1 MKFLLYSDKN
11 YESLIEC
18 FLISRKYAGVE
29 DIPVIYYSVGFTSNL
44 DYNNLEIRPWKVDN
58 LYPKFNF
65 YKPSIILDA
74 LKYDEH
80 ICYMD
85 SDVLLSKNFDK
96 DLVINKDY
104 NFPITSSGPQE
115 YPYIWILLPNG
126 ETITRDETTLMK
138 YYGVEKRTCD
148 YVWSSMISCNRSC
161 IDFLEEWD
169 SLVSN
174 KYFQKNHEI
183 YFPFQ
188 DETPLNVLLWKR
200 GVEYNLKNRF
210 FNTASYDS
218 FESVETRKIKSIERT
233 WNFEIINMDPKI
245 YEMCEDPF
253 SVLFYHGFK
262 YGEDLNRTISWMK
275 SKI

>member
-11 YESLIEC
+11 YESLVEC

-29 DIPVIYYSVGFTSNL
+29 DILVIYYSVGFTSNL
-44 DYNNLEIRPWKVDN
+44 DYNNLVIRPWKVDN

-80 ICYMD
+80 ICYIH

-210 FNTASYDS
+210 FNTVSYDS